1 MEKDTKIDPSS
12 LASLEPWDTTFN
24 RATNVYKDRDKS
36 KAPTLDGRVSGLGTS
51 MKFLEYYNSSDMSET
66 KTERRRTV
74 RAGKTEVLEL
84 KNKLQTLEKEK
95 VDTNMVNKLV
105 DERLRAF
112 LPTELMEGIA
122 AWHAGGQKG
131 PIHVP
136 SFSGSNST
144 MNQSPVTP
152 TTNAD
157 LPFVAPTPPLA
168 KDTEA
173 PPPEQLEENVRPVAH
188 IDALVSTLAEINAVD
203 KVTH

>member
-1 MEKDTKIDPSS
+1 MKNDTEIDPST
-12 LASLEPWDTTFN
+12 LASLEPWDTAFN

-36 KAPTLDGRVSGLGTS
+36 KAPTSAGHVSGLGTS
-51 MKFLEYYNSSDMSET
+51 MKFLEYYNSSDMSKA
-66 KTERRRTV
+66 KTERRRTAMV
-74 RAGKTEVLEL
+74 GKTEVTEI

-95 VDTNMVNKLV
+95 VDTNMVNQLV
-105 DERLRAF
+105 DEKLRAF
-112 LPTELMEGIA
+112 LPPELMEGIA
-122 AWHAGGQKG
+122 VWHAGGRKG

-152 TTNAD
+152 TTNAE

-173 PPPEQLEENVRPVAH
+173 PPPEQLEENVRPVA
-188 IDALVSTLAEINAVD
+188 DTSPTYL
-203 KVTH
+203 